1 MDISKYQYL
10 WNEEQKDW
18 VLVNTPYGY
27 GIFNLSTNMMLMVS
41 DKKLKEALLRKME
54 EEGNKKYESIDD
66 VPIINEAEFS

>member
-27 GIFNLSTNMMLMVS
+27 GIFNIRTNMMMMVS
-41 DKKLKEALLRKME
+41 DRKLKMALLSKME
-54 EEGNKKYESIDD
+54 EEGNKKYDSIDD
-66 VPIINEAEFS
+66 VPIINVAESC